1 MADWTT
7 CIFQTAALI
16 QPNCT
21 CAYHTWLYHRRHNTP
36 VIDSSP
42 ETKRRRIASSD
53 EANTLTTAVPES
65 ERLLYADTVNP
76 LSSLFVQ
83 KNIPVESNQ
92 HDLTLDTRWNRRK
105 RRKIN
110 RIETNTIGPGVLR
123 LSRFLSV
130 IKILQTA
137 PWADEDFAINSSM
150 ITRFTASHLPF
161 IVGKKEWQNEKSELY
176 PILHAHENLS
186 GTQNLVWIT
195 NRQQGKTTTL
205 GLFLAAMSFMSP
217 HGGNLFCVYSTSQDR
232 AQELTKKA
240 KKYIYWVMEDPTVRQ
255 QLRDLGLKVPE
266 FLQDNERTYVVS
278 GQYGTVWNTIHAR
291 PRNPVSCRG
300 DAPAAAIV
308 DEAGFVTSGFWE
320 DFLYPL
326 LQVRGRVVTCA
337 TTPPPLGSVFSVFV
351 DMVIKK
357 NLDMDNFFFL
367 VNHSL
372 VCAPC
377 YDANQATKCI
387 HKFGLIPPW
396 KSVLRLTQMK
406 QLVPEKKMRAYE
418 AEVFGIIQVGN
429 NRYFPAKLVDATFTA
444 RRLMTANPFTEAS
457 ATIYVSIDPASHH
470 RSFMGLTA
478 LTYGTNGE
486 IILLGFSSVGVER
499 CEVIQ
504 VQMVINNFIYA
515 LSQHVWV
522 RQRHRLTTFKCVPI
536 IECNNNE
543 VMALSLLEA
552 VKNTCAGPNC
562 DFTVVNPFTSDLF
575 ESDIVH
581 NLGVWTTHRNKEASI
596 LYLYSAILD
605 GRVCIANNAVT
616 VGEIYRV
623 GAKHPTLDNQRA
635 LMGEQLKSF
644 RDMPDGSISG
654 KDANT
659 DDDMGMSLLMAVYW
673 SHCIR
678 ASSQTTHHRLQQN
691 QLI

>member
-1 MADWTT
+1 MADWSA
-7 CIFQTAALI
+7 CIFQTATLAR
-16 QPNCT
+16 PNCS
-21 CAYHTWLYHRRHNTP
+21 CAYHTWLYHRRHNAPATN
-36 VIDSSP
+36 SSP
-42 ETKRRRIASSD
+42 VNKRRHVESSSID
-53 EANTLTTAVPES
+53 NTLTTPVPES
-65 ERLLYADTVNP
+65 ERLLYADTINP
-76 LSSLFVQ
+76 LSFLFIQ

-92 HDLTLDTRWNRRK
+92 HDLTLDTRWNRCK
-105 RRKIN
+105 RRKTN
-110 RIETNTIGPGVLR
+110 RLQTHTISPGVLR
-123 LSRFLSV
+123 LSRFLAV

-137 PWADEDFAINSSM
+137 PWADEEFAINTSM
-150 ITRFTASHLPF
+150 LVRFIASHLPF
-161 IVGKKEWQNEKSELY
+161 IVGKKEWQKEKSELY

-217 HGGNLFCVYSTSQDR
+217 HGDNLFCVYSTSQDR

-240 KKYIYWVMEDPTVRQ
+240 KKYIYWVIEDPTVRQ
-255 QLRDLGLKVPE
+255 QLRELNLKIPE
-266 FLQDNERTYVVS
+266 FLQDNERTYTVS

-308 DEAGFVTSGFWE
+308 DEAGFVTNAFWD

-351 DMVIKK
+351 DMVIRK
-357 NLDMDNFFFL
+357 NLELDHFFFL

-429 NRYFPAKLVDATFTA
+429 NRYFPPKLVDATFTA
-444 RRLMTANPFTEAS
+444 RKFRTVNPFTEPV
-457 ATIYVSIDPASHH
+457 ATIYIAIDPASHH
-470 RSFMGLTA
+470 RSFMGITA
-478 LTYGTNGE
+478 LTYGSNGE

-504 VQMVINNFIYA
+504 VQMVINRFIYA
-515 LSQHVWV
+515 LSQHVWI
-522 RQRHRLTTFKCVPI
+522 RQRHRLTQFKCVPI

-552 VKNTCAGPNC
+552 VKETCAGPNC
-562 DFTVVNPFTSDLF
+562 NFIVVNPFIRELF
-575 ESDIVH
+575 DSDITPD
-581 NLGVWTTHRNKEASI
+581 LGVWTTHRNKEAGV

-605 GRVCIANNAVT
+605 GRVCIAINAVT

-659 DDDMGMSLLMAVYW
+659 DDDMGMSLLLAVYW